1 MFQHFARPSHRLDS
15 SRGGAGQGPG
25 QAEHPSFCSKALTI
39 PCIHLPLHPLLPL
52 GSMLRLFK
60 NKGFWRSF
68 CLASFRACWD
78 LPIRAVGAFEG
89 NDRVLSL
96 KTVLSPQTPRY
107 SLGFSQTCSLPSLR
121 TLEPQLVLCPHHT
134 CPSLLCVTKSFS
146 SVIRHG
152 PGVPYLGSGHR
163 LPASVH
169 RVPLLPCIKDLLI
182 HTWIRTDSIVGIYM
196 SGVCRCLRSKRQPAW
211 KSERLVGRWWGRWI
225 GRPTDRHRNRYE

>member
-1 MFQHFARPSHRLDS
+1 MYVQSHTHKELEWVIKAWVQAAPGEGSRGAVWRLPCAPGLFQHFARPSHRLDS

-25 QAEHPSFCSKALTI
+25 QAEHPSFCSEALTI

-107 SLGFSQTCSLPSLR
+107 SPGFSQTCSLPSLR
-121 TLEPQLVLCPHHT
+121 TLEP
-134 CPSLLCVTKSFS
+134 
-146 SVIRHG
+146 
-152 PGVPYLGSGHR
+152 
-163 LPASVH
+163 
-169 RVPLLPCIKDLLI
+169 
-182 HTWIRTDSIVGIYM
+182 
-196 SGVCRCLRSKRQPAW
+196 
-211 KSERLVGRWWGRWI
+211 
-225 GRPTDRHRNRYE
+225 